1 MADRRIVILKCVFG
15 GGVSGEEVVGG
26 NEEDEGAAC
35 REVVTMLRTIGLLK
49 RTRHDMMDAM
59 TGWNNRSDADS
70 RTGSSLKDQHTFV
83 VLSSR
88 GGQELANTNTH

>member
-15 GGVSGEEVVGG
+15 GDVSGEEVGG

-49 RTRHDMMDAM
+49 RTRCDMMDAM
-59 TGWNNRSDADS
+59 IGWNNW
-70 RTGSSLKDQHTFV
+70 
-83 VLSSR
+83 
-88 GGQELANTNTH
+88 